1 MEYQITMER
10 YKITIKRYHG
20 DEGERIMH
28 GLDRKTHKYLIE
40 PVSETKHIMFVIQ
53 KNFMNF
59 TKRIAASKKLAI
71 RVLFETVKYDCQ
83 STTGRNLRRLMVQ
96 YELDTIHELG
106 AEATNGKQYATLP
119 EGESWRVDI
128 VKEIVEINQGL
139 LIVTNFTRNE
149 LRDILDFAAT
159 T

>member
-1 MEYQITMER
+1 M
-10 YKITIKRYHG
+10 
-20 DEGERIMH
+20 
-28 GLDRKTHKYLIE
+28 
-40 PVSETKHIMFVIQ
+40 
-53 KNFMNF
+53 
-59 TKRIAASKKLAI
+59 
-71 RVLFETVKYDCQ
+71 
-83 STTGRNLRRLMVQ
+83 MVQ

-106 AEATNGKQYATLP
+106 AEATNGKQYATIP

-139 LIVTNFTRNE
+139 LEVTNFTRNE